1 MASWCD
7 HPASKAICKYGVPAA
22 NFYCAYC
29 GSGALESPLEHS
41 QEAFDRPA
49 RLYNPEL
56 DEDPD
61 NRPYVWDLPEGNCTC
76 H

>member
-22 NFYCAYC
+22 RVYCAYC
-29 GSGALESPLEHS
+29 GFGG
-41 QEAFDRPA
+41 QEAAAGAECGGFAGPL
-49 RLYNPEL
+49 LYNPEI

-61 NRPYVWDLPEGNCTC
+61 NRPYVWDLPEGDCKC

>member
-7 HPASKAICKYGVPAA
+7 HPASKAICQYGVPAA
-22 NFYCAYC
+22 RVYCAYC
-29 GSGALESPLEHS
+29 GTEHP
-41 QEAFDRPA
+41 EEPFGPPDTPA
-49 RLYNPEL
+49 YFYNPEI

-61 NRPYVWDLPEGNCTC
+61 NRPYVWDLPERGCTC